1 MTRKLSTPRS
11 QEQNIQRFG
20 EKLRKL
26 RTRRGLTLKE
36 LAAALGY
43 IAHGHISELEAG
55 KKMPTVEFVLKVANL
70 FGVTTD
76 QLLKDKLD
84 LDDGSKG

>member
-1 MTRKLSTPRS
+1 
-11 QEQNIQRFG
+11 
-20 EKLRKL
+20 
-26 RTRRGLTLKE
+26 
-36 LAAALGY
+36 
-43 IAHGHISELEAG
+43 
-55 KKMPTVEFVLKVANL
+55 MPTVEFVLKVANL